1 MVTGPLRATRALV
14 RLAAIRANV
23 QAVRRAL
30 APATRLWAVVK
41 ANAYGHGAV
50 PVATT
55 ALAAGADALAVA
67 LPEEGWELRRA
78 GIASRI
84 LVLGPILPEQAVSV
98 VSADLDAI
106 VFSPAVIEALARGA
120 VDLGRPARVHLK
132 VDTGMGRVGARPNEA
147 AALAER
153 IVAEPSLRW
162 AGLMTHLADA
172 DHEDPEWTRGQY
184 RQLVRVVED
193 LRRRGWSPPVHA
205 ANSAGA
211 LRFPGLQA
219 DGVRVGLALYGA
231 APWAGCSPLEPALTL
246 ESVVTMVKRVPTGFR
261 VGYGHTYETPGPLT
275 IATVAAGY
283 ADGVRRG
290 LSNRGAAIVGGRRV
304 PIVGRV
310 SMDQLTLGVPPDVP
324 VHVGDPVV
332 LLGRAGALEL
342 SAQDWAGW
350 LDTIPYEV
358 FCGIAARVPRLYAP
372 GSDASGRPT
381 GFSSWP
387 T

>member
-1 MVTGPLRATRALV
+1 MTGPLRATRALV
-14 RLAAIRANV
+14 RLAAIRSNV
-23 QAVRRAL
+23 QVVRRAL
-30 APATRLWAVVK
+30 APPTRLWAVVK

-50 PVATT
+50 PVAMA
-55 ALAAGADALAVA
+55 ALEAGADALAVA

-78 GIASRI
+78 GVGSRI

-106 VFSPAVIEALARGA
+106 VFSPAVIAALARAGSNA
-120 VDLGRPARVHLK
+120 GRPVRVHLK
-132 VDTGMGRVGARPNEA
+132 VDTGMGRVGARPEDV

-153 IVAEPSLRW
+153 IAAEPALRW

-172 DHEDPEWTRGQY
+172 DHDEREWTRGQY
-184 RQLVRVVED
+184 QQLLAVVEA

-219 DGVRVGLALYGA
+219 DGVRVGLALYGV
-231 APWAGCSPLEPALTL
+231 APWAGAPALEPALGL
-246 ESVVTMVKRVPTGFR
+246 QSVVTMVKGVPAGFR

-332 LLGRAGALEL
+332 LLGREGALEV
-342 SAQDWAGW
+342 SAQDWAAW
-350 LDTIPYEV
+350 LDTVPYEV
-358 FCGIAARVPRLYAP
+358 LCGIAARVPRLYTPA
-372 GSDASGRPT
+372 GDASGRTT
-381 GFSSWP
+381 GLARP
-387 T
+387 QM

>member
-1 MVTGPLRATRALV
+1 MTGPERATRALV

-23 QAVRRAL
+23 QVVRRAL
-30 APATRLWAVVK
+30 APKTRLWAVVK

-50 PVATT
+50 PVAAA
-55 ALAAGADALAVA
+55 ALEAGADALAVA

-78 GIASRI
+78 GVVSRI

-106 VFSPAVIEALARGA
+106 VFSPAVIDALARAGA
-120 VDLGRPARVHLK
+120 ELGRQARVHLK
-132 VDTGMGRVGARPNEA
+132 VDTGMGRVGARPEDVP
-147 AALAER
+147 ALAER
-153 IVAEPSLRW
+153 IAAEPALRW

-172 DHEDPEWTRGQY
+172 DHDEQEWTRGQY
-184 RQLVRVVED
+184 RELVRVVD
-193 LRRRGWSPPVHA
+193 ALRRRGWAPPVHA

-219 DGVRVGLALYGA
+219 DGVRVGLALYGV
-231 APWAGCSPLEPALTL
+231 APWAGAPPLQPALAL
-246 ESVVTMVKRVPTGFR
+246 HSVVTMVKRVPAGFR
-261 VGYGHTYETPGPLT
+261 VGYGHSYAAPGPLT

-283 ADGVRRG
+283 ADGVRWG
-290 LSNRGAAIVGGRRV
+290 LSNRGAAIVSGRRV

-310 SMDQLTLGVPPDVP
+310 SMDQLTLGVPQDVP

-332 LLGRAGALEL
+332 LLGRQGALEV

-358 FCGIAARVPRLYAP
+358 LCGIAARVPRMYGADD
-372 GSDASGRPT
+372 GASGRT
-381 GFSSWP
+381 TRRSC
-387 T
+387 THA